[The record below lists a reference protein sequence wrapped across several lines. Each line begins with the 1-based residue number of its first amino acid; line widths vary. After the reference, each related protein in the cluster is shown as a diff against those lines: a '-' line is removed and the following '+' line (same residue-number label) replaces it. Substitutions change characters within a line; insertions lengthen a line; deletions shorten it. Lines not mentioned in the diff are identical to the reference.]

1 MKAEGSRRSLRRRV
15 VLVGVAAAAV
25 GLTLLF
31 AVTRDGG
38 ASVPRDTTPALQAPT
53 LTNPVVVAVTPEN
66 RGLFLDP
73 GLDYIVDLPDTP
85 FTVPGGISIVGGR
98 NVVIRGGEI
107 YDDTPLASGETTD
120 GAYGLYLEDQTGTI
134 HLEGLW
140 IHGRGIGQ
148 ALILDESKG
157 ATVQVQTSRFA
168 ALHPVGNDVHTDGIQ
183 TWEGP
188 RQLRLRNVT
197 IRTAG
202 VGIQTQP
209 NTFESVAIDR
219 WEYWRVN
226 IVQTTRDAYALWKDA
241 GKGAYWRE
249 IHRDFWVKNVG
260 YLAWPSLRHWNPRGP
275 GGVEGEPL
283 SRGLPP
289 RGDFVQARVVGL
301 AYRPPLPIAKGG

>member
-1 MKAEGSRRSLRRRV
+1 M
-15 VLVGVAAAAV
+15 
-25 GLTLLF
+25 
-31 AVTRDGG
+31 
-38 ASVPRDTTPALQAPT
+38 
-53 LTNPVVVAVTPEN
+53 VAVTPEN

-73 GLDYIVDLPDTP
+73 GVDYIVDLPDTP

-188 RQLRLRNVT
+188 KAAQASERDHQDCRRRDTDAAEHVRVGRDRPLGVL
-197 IRTAG
+197 AG
-202 VGIQTQP
+202 QHRADDPRCVRSLERRRKG
-209 NTFESVAIDR
+209 
-219 WEYWRVN
+219 RV
-226 IVQTTRDAYALWKDA
+226 
-241 GKGAYWRE
+241 
-249 IHRDFWVKNVG
+249 
-260 YLAWPSLRHWNPRGP
+260 LA
-275 GGVEGEPL
+275 
-283 SRGLPP
+283 
-289 RGDFVQARVVGL
+289 
-301 AYRPPLPIAKGG
+301 